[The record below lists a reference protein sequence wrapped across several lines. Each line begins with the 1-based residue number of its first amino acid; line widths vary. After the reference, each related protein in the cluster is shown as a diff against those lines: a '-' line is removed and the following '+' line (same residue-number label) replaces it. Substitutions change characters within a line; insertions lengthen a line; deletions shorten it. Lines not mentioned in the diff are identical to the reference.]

1 MTRTSQRK
9 CCLTRTFV
17 RGGIE
22 TLLIGVVASNCVI
35 ATWFLL
41 G

>member
-9 CCLTRTFV
+9 CCLTRIFV
-17 RGGIE
+17 RAGIE
-22 TLLIGVVASNCVI
+22 TLLTGVVTSNCVI
-35 ATWFLL
+35 GTSFLL